1 MHSFFAQ
8 QQLDKNTPIPLYF
21 QLKTLLLKFIK
32 TQDGVVSLP
41 TEQQLCNHFNISR
54 STVRQAL
61 KELVN
66 EGVIERH
73 KAKGSLTIPKKLEQN
88 FLSVLES
95 FNDEMQEKGLL
106 PSTQVLDLSL
116 IEPSLAIREALD
128 LPPGE
133 QVVQLIRLRG
143 TGEEPI
149 VLVYTYLP
157 ASFKGIRNLIQEDLV
172 NKSLYKLLQSKYHV
186 AIDWTRRIIE
196 IRSAGEFEAKLLHIK
211 AKDPLQYIE
220 TISRTKE
227 GVPFEFSKAYYRGDL
242 NKFVIEIRNKRL

>member
-73 KAKGSLTIPKKLEQN
+73 KAKGSLTI
-88 FLSVLES
+88 S
-95 FNDEMQEKGLL
+95 F
-106 PSTQVLDLSL
+106 
-116 IEPSLAIREALD
+116 
-128 LPPGE
+128 
-133 QVVQLIRLRG
+133 
-143 TGEEPI
+143 
-149 VLVYTYLP
+149 
-157 ASFKGIRNLIQEDLV
+157 
-172 NKSLYKLLQSKYHV
+172 
-186 AIDWTRRIIE
+186 
-196 IRSAGEFEAKLLHIK
+196 
-211 AKDPLQYIE
+211 
-220 TISRTKE
+220 
-227 GVPFEFSKAYYRGDL
+227 
-242 NKFVIEIRNKRL
+242 